1 MTTVSLHT
9 LSITLVAT
17 SLLSYSFLLFHKTT
31 LPAAE
36 GAHVRVPRPS
46 SSPAQPNTSSQ
57 PNMSSESFA
66 ALRKTSGDELAG
78 LAEEHFK
85 HE

>member
-1 MTTVSLHT
+1 MYDHSQSSC
-9 LSITLVAT
+9 SIYNFGTYPAA
-17 SLLSYSFLLFHKTT
+17 SLLSYSSLLFHDNSSC
-31 LPAAE
+31 LR
-36 GAHVRVPRPS
+36 RVSRPS
-46 SSPAQPNTSSQ
+46 SSPAQPNTSCQ